1 MNVSGSRRVPNF
13 SPPKSKHPET
23 DASASAGFFPSG
35 TVVIS
40 QRQLRQWIE
49 TSRDKRTDFLG
60 EKKSRAVKIL
70 PGKHVLYHFLGN
82 WIASFRAK
90 IDGS

>member
-1 MNVSGSRRVPNF
+1 MKVSGSRRVPNF

-35 TVVIS
+35 TMVIS

-49 TSRDKRTDFLG
+49 TSRDKRTDFFWG
-60 EKKSRAVKIL
+60 KKNPV
-70 PGKHVLYHFLGN
+70 P
-82 WIASFRAK
+82 
-90 IDGS
+90 